1 MLTTKQ
7 WSSKGQG
14 LIRRCGRGQRL
25 ALLVVLLALGGKVYA
40 QSNEEVLR
48 RIDELQQQIKSQQ
61 VMIDE
66 LRKTLETQ
74 EQQQQQI
81 GEKAREEVQTAVKA
95 AKEEIAKEQA
105 PLLALRKGIE
115 GLNLTGDLR
124 LRYEGINRDQEV
136 GDDVRVK
143 SRFRHRVR
151 LGGVWKNK
159 SEDWEIGLGLE
170 AGSSDGT
177 SANQSWNKNSTWE
190 SGSIYLD
197 YAYAKHSFGD
207 SGLSLT
213 LGQQKNPWVCSMLT
227 YDGDLRPTG
236 ATLAYEQDVL
246 FANIGAYNIR
256 GDNSGGG
263 GDQSLANMYG
273 GQFGVKLK
281 GDKLEGLLAAGFH
294 YYDSET
300 GEYMLNGADDY
311 NYQIGSLYGELGG
324 KVGEV
329 SLKALGEFAMNFGAD
344 KDFSQGAIRG
354 RASADPDEYNAEDN
368 DMAWLLGFQAKY
380 GKFTAKYSYAY
391 IEGDSVPWFMSD
403 SDFGSALIPKG
414 SVNVKGHVIGLS
426 YNLTKNLSLG
436 GTVMLTELIE
446 PADGNDDDGTLY
458 QIDLSYKF

>member
-7 WSSKGQG
+7 RSSNGQG

-25 ALLVVLLALGGKVYA
+25 ALLVVLLVLGGKVYA
-40 QSNEEVLR
+40 QSNEDVLR
-48 RIDELQQQIKSQQ
+48 RINELQEQIKSQQ

-66 LRKTLETQ
+66 LRKTLTTQ
-74 EQQQQQI
+74 EQQVT
-81 GEKAREEVQTAVKA
+81 EKARAEVQTAVKE

-105 PLLALRKGIE
+105 PLLSLRKGID
-115 GLNLTGDLR
+115 GLDFTGDLR
-124 LRYEGINRDQEV
+124 LRYENVSIDKEN
-136 GDDVRVK
+136 GDDVRDK

-159 SEDWEIGLGLE
+159 SESWEIGLGLE
-170 AGSSDGT
+170 AGDKKGT
-177 SANQSWNKNSTWE
+177 SANQSWNKGDSWE
-190 SGSIYLD
+190 SGDLFLD

-213 LGQQKNPWVCSMLT
+213 LGKQKNPWVCSMLT

-236 ATLAYEQDVL
+236 ATLGYKQDVL

-256 GDNSGGG
+256 SDSKIAGSSN
-263 GDQSLANMYG
+263 QSLANMYG

-300 GEYMLNGADDY
+300 AEYMLNGAEDY
-311 NYQIGSLYGELGG
+311 NYEIGSLYGEIGG
-324 KVGEV
+324 KLGEV
-329 SLKALGEFAMNFGAD
+329 SLKAYGEFAMNFGAD
-344 KDFSQGAIRG
+344 KDFSQGAFKG

-403 SDFGSALIPKG
+403 SDFGSGVKTGG

-426 YNLTKNLSLG
+426 YNITKNLSLG

>member
-1 MLTTKQ
+1 MLTMKQ
-7 WSSKGQG
+7 WSSSERELMWCCGSGRRLG
-14 LIRRCGRGQRL
+14 L
-25 ALLVVLLALGGKVYA
+25 LLVLLVLGGKLYA
-40 QSNEEVLR
+40 QSNDEVLR
-48 RIDELQQQIKSQQ
+48 RIDELQQQIKAQQ

-66 LRKTLETQ
+66 LRKTLATQ

-81 GEKAREEVQTAVKA
+81 SEKTREEVQAAVQE
-95 AKEEIAKEQA
+95 AKEEIAKDQA
-105 PLLALRKGIE
+105 SLLTLYNGIE
-115 GLNLTGDLR
+115 GLDIKGDMR
-124 LRYEGINRDQEV
+124 LRYEGVTRDPEV

-197 YAYAKHSFGD
+197 YAYAKHRFGE

-236 ATLAYEQDVL
+236 ATLGYKQDVL

-273 GQFGVKLK
+273 GQVGVKLK

-300 GEYMLNGADDY
+300 GEYQLAAEDY
-311 NYQIGSLYGELGG
+311 NYEIGSLYGELGG

-344 KDFSQGAIRG
+344 KDFSQGGARG

-368 DMAWLLGFQAKY
+368 DMAWLLGFEAKY
-380 GKFTAKYSYAY
+380 GKFTAKYNYAY

-414 SVNVKGHVIGLS
+414 SVNVQGHVIGLS